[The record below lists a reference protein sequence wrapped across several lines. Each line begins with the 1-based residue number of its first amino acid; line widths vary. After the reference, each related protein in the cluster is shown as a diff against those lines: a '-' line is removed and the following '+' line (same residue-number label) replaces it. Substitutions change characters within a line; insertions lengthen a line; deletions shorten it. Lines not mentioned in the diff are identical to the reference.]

1 MKGSI
6 MPRAINQDTTTTV
19 TAAVTAL
26 VAATNAYAAAPEGTQ
41 DPLEAPMYAAYGVF
55 LATPAHTPSEVLVR
69 LKAQRWWDDELADDP
84 FLDSLER
91 DLWRIVL
98 IPTAAEVAVILQL
111 QAPRLCSRDPAEVEA
126 IQAEADERDQLFT
139 ELLLAAP
146 DPLPKGWLDKFTG
159 GRAFSAVPTE
169 ELRQIVAN
177 LEAAEA

>member
-1 MKGSI
+1 MT
-6 MPRAINQDTTTTV
+6 RAIEHTTTPALTV
-19 TAAVTAL
+19 TSAVSAL
-26 VAATNAYAAAPEGTQ
+26 IAATNAYARAPEGTQ
-41 DPLEAPMYAAYGVF
+41 DPLEAPMYAAYEAFV
-55 LATPAHTPSEVLVR
+55 ATPARTPSEVLLR

-84 FLDSLER
+84 FLDSIER
-91 DLWRIVL
+91 DLWRLVG

-111 QAPRLCSRDPAEVEA
+111 QAPRVGSLSPAE
-126 IQAEADERDQLFT
+126 AEAVMTAAEERDQLFT